1 VDGSGAECLAVVHMC
16 GRGLEVVRR
25 ERGLARGRAVFHRAE
40 REREREK
47 RGFFSLEEEEALQD
61 QRA

>member
-40 REREREK
+40 REREK
-47 RGFFSLEEEEALQD
+47 RGFFSLEEEEVEALQD